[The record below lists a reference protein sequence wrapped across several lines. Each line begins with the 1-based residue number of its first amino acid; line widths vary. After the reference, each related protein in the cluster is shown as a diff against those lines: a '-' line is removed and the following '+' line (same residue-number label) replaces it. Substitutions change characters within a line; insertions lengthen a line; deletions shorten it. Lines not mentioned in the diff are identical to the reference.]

1 MHLQMKASFIY
12 CFHFLLWN
20 SQTHNSSTVGMHSL
34 DPGISLL
41 DSDMDLIPFSD
52 GG

>member
-1 MHLQMKASFIY
+1 MHLWMKASFIY
-12 CFHFLLWN
+12 CFQLWLWN
-20 SQTHNSSTVGMHSL
+20 FQTHNSSTVGTHAL